1 MLDPCEWLSLNVLNL
16 EIVWRANSIQDGNH
30 HSSVIRDLCEIEA
43 ETCTRAVLLLPR
55 MKTAEQGTSTPPEP
69 ENGVGAKVRWKY

>member
-16 EIVWRANSIQDGNH
+16 EIVWRANLIQDGNH
-30 HSSVIRDLCEIEA
+30 HSSVIRDLYEIEA
-43 ETCTRAVLLLPR
+43 DMHPR
-55 MKTAEQGTSTPPEP
+55 STLIAPYENCGTGTSTPPEP